1 MGLLSKLLTFPISA
15 PVAGVQ
21 FSLETVERVVRDELV
36 DDRAIK
42 EELMELQLA
51 LDEGD
56 IDGEEYVRREAEL
69 MQRFREVRYWRERF
83 GMGVTGGPVRVQHD
97 AEENG

>member
-1 MGLLSKLLTFPISA
+1 MGLLSKLLTFPVSA
-15 PVAGVQ
+15 PVAGVRW
-21 FSLETVERVVRDELV
+21 SLETVERVVCDELV
-36 DDRAIK
+36 DDSAIK
-42 EELMELQLA
+42 DELMALQLA
-51 LDEGD
+51 LEEGD

-97 AEENG
+97 EEENG